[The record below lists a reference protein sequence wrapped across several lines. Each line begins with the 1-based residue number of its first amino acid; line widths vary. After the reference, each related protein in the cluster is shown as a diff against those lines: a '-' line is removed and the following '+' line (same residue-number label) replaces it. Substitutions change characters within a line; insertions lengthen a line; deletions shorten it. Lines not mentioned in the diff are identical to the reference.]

1 MDIGRGG
8 STGLETTDGET
19 AAETGDAMA
28 GRGMVT
34 GLRDAEGD
42 RGLAP
47 EAESVSTSALT
58 DAGLARAREN
68 TGGIVRE
75 ARSAGVRTTATEDLE
90 ITSVM
95 VEEAQGATRGVAT
108 AARVAVG
115 HPTVT
120 PGLTEEGTTGTTET
134 RQSTMPLQQIHFH
147 ASRERHSAPYVAV
160 PR

>member
-1 MDIGRGG
+1 M
-8 STGLETTDGET
+8 ETTDGET
-19 AAETGDAMA
+19 VAETGDAKA

-34 GLRDAEGD
+34 DLRDAEGD

-68 TGGIVRE
+68 TGGTVRE
-75 ARSAGVRTTATEDLE
+75 ARSAGARTTATEDPE

-95 VEEAQGATRGVAT
+95 VQEAQGAKKGVAKKGVAT

-115 HPTVT
+115 HPTAI
-120 PGLTEEGTTGTTET
+120 PGLTEEGATDTTVYNAATAD
-134 RQSTMPLQQIHFH
+134 SIPCL
-147 ASRERHSAPYVAV
+147 A
-160 PR
+160 